1 MKKEKLIKA
10 VEKIEDRF
18 ISEAE
23 VYDPDKAK
31 KGIFPRILFVP
42 AAAAAVVAV
51 VIAVNNSGKG
61 GDPSGKYEI
70 DNYPVSGTSSV
81 PEYISTDGDVNII
94 TEIPYEPDLVTASE
108 VLAETVTAEVTE
120 ITVASAETRPVTVK
134 TEEAKTAAAPA
145 TQKTERHEQQAP
157 EPPKKTEPP
166 VTERQAAPEP
176 SPVTEATTEPYS
188 KPEPPVTERQ
198 AAPEPPPVKPAPPP
212 AKPEPPSTTP
222 QEQKE
227 EPLPVTTTEI
237 IQEAPGQKPQ
247 PLFFKNFEDIS
258 TVVWNYDLSDYPEYC
273 HEAYTEMFERIKQ
286 NGVMYVPDVEEDGA
300 ITLSN
305 RNIAL
310 YPYAAYED
318 ISVGCYT
325 EYDGSLFQVRVCYA
339 DRNTLYSAESQADY
353 FRNRL
358 GQEFEVSWLTGTSE
372 GFAGIRRVCQSHQMV
387 GRSRSNDKGTG
398 IGF

>member
-70 DNYPVSGTSSV
+70 DNYPVSGTSSA

-134 TEEAKTAAAPA
+134 K
-145 TQKTERHEQQAP
+145 
-157 EPPKKTEPP
+157 
-166 VTERQAAPEP
+166 
-176 SPVTEATTEPYS
+176 
-188 KPEPPVTERQ
+188 
-198 AAPEPPPVKPAPPP
+198 
-212 AKPEPPSTTP
+212 
-222 QEQKE
+222 
-227 EPLPVTTTEI
+227 
-237 IQEAPGQKPQ
+237 
-247 PLFFKNFEDIS
+247 
-258 TVVWNYDLSDYPEYC
+258 
-273 HEAYTEMFERIKQ
+273 
-286 NGVMYVPDVEEDGA
+286 
-300 ITLSN
+300 
-305 RNIAL
+305 
-310 YPYAAYED
+310 
-318 ISVGCYT
+318 
-325 EYDGSLFQVRVCYA
+325 
-339 DRNTLYSAESQADY
+339 
-353 FRNRL
+353 
-358 GQEFEVSWLTGTSE
+358 
-372 GFAGIRRVCQSHQMV
+372 
-387 GRSRSNDKGTG
+387 
-398 IGF
+398 